1 MIRYLL
7 LLFVSFFSFTFLSAQ
22 QWTGQWTI
30 YPTIGSK
37 YDKVVDTD
45 SKVYFLNSGGLYSYD
60 KDSKETYFYNTANK
74 LSGSNIKDIYYNGE
88 GKYMIIVYT
97 DNNMDML
104 YDDGKSYCL
113 PDIKDANISEDKTIN
128 DIAFGN
134 GCFAVA
140 TNFGVVIYDENKRQ
154 VKESGNYRTAVETV
168 AICGDNLLIYTPY
181 RLLTSKISDRLNSIN
196 NFKQIHGMYTD
207 QMIDISDNLIAW
219 KDCNNSSLNF
229 TKIDFDNVD
238 CNVISTGVAIN
249 SELNKWKD
257 GFFFRSGDNILLY
270 DNEGNETDRFTLN
283 EMLANAAFG
292 LWKDK
297 SSVWFGGTQ
306 GTANMDMSGATP
318 TVLSDWYKP
327 ESGACG
333 NVAYF
338 YMSPDGERIYAGN
351 LGPTINRK
359 YLPHLAIMSSDGL
372 GIPQTTDIIEGGE
385 IRDVSL
391 QEASANSNDVKNL
404 QAYNKDKRM
413 YGGVTRL
420 AEDPTDPDTYYIG
433 NGLEGLYVVKD
444 GKEVW
449 KFNVDNAPFESY
461 WETRVF
467 DVNFDPQGNMW
478 VGHAHA
484 TADYPAYIILPAS
497 KLHKGFDKIVNSD
510 WLLPD
515 LKDFSAANK
524 DFISL
529 FCKKSN
535 YAFFINAG
543 AKGIYVLDTKG
554 TYDNVKD
561 DACYNFTVITDQ
573 DGNSFQPLNYFAMA
587 EDQQGRVWMG
597 SSQGIFYIN
606 AASGIDDNT
615 LVVRPKVPR
624 NDGTY
629 YADFLLDSDQ
639 INSIAVDPSNR
650 KWIATDYSGV
660 YLVSENGD
668 KIINHFDTSN
678 SPLPTNRVTAV
689 ACDPFSNT
697 VYFGTME
704 GLLAYKSDSSPAH
717 EDFSEVYA
725 YPNPVRPD
733 YTGWITIAGL
743 MENSLVKIADS
754 AGNVL
759 YQGRSEGGM
768 LSWDGCNNAG
778 ERVRTGIYYVYVSA
792 GGDGQSSSGAVTK
805 IMVVN

>member
-7 LLFVSFFSFTFLSAQ
+7 LFVLFFNFILLSAQ
-22 QWTGQWTI
+22 QFTGQWTI
-30 YPTIGSK
+30 YPTVGSK

-45 SKVYFLNSGGLYSYD
+45 SKVYFLNSGNMYSYD
-60 KDSKETYFYNTANK
+60 KNSKETYFYNTSNK
-74 LSGSNIKDIYYNGE
+74 LSGSNIKNIYYNGD
-88 GKYMIIVYT
+88 GKYMIIVYA

-113 PDIKDANISEDKTIN
+113 PDIKDANISDDKTIN
-128 DIAFGN
+128 DVAFGK
-134 GCFAVA
+134 GYFAVA
-140 TNFGVVIYDENKRQ
+140 TNFGVVVYDENKRQ
-154 VKESGNYRTAVETV
+154 VKDSGNYRTAVENV
-168 AICGDNLLIYTPY
+168 AICGDNLLIYVPY
-181 RLLTSKISDRLNSIN
+181 KLLTAKVTDRINSLN
-196 NFKQIHGMYTD
+196 NFKLIQGIYTD
-207 QMIDISDNLIAW
+207 GIIDISDNRIAW
-219 KDCNNSSLNF
+219 KDCNNDILNF
-229 TKIDFDNVD
+229 TDINFDTASGNV
-238 CNVISTGVAIN
+238 TGSGVSVN
-249 SELNKWKD
+249 SKLNKTKD
-257 GFFFRSGDNILLY
+257 GFYFRSGDDIIIY
-270 DNEGNETDRFTLN
+270 DNEGNKKDQFALN
-283 EMLANAAFG
+283 DVLKNSVVG

-297 SSVWFGGTQ
+297 SSVWFGGDQ
-306 GTANMDMSGATP
+306 GTANMNMSGASP
-318 TVLSDWYKP
+318 VVISNWYKP
-327 ESGACG
+327 ESGSCA
-333 NVAYF
+333 NVVYF
-338 YMSPDGERIYAGN
+338 YMSPDGKRIYAGN
-351 LGPTINRK
+351 LGPTIFRS

-372 GIPQTTDIIEGGE
+372 DIVQTTDIIEDGK

-391 QEASANSNDVKNL
+391 KEASASSSEVIERQKN
-404 QAYNKDKRM
+404 NNDKRM

-420 AEDPTDPDTYYIG
+420 AEDPTDPNTYYIG

-449 KFNVDNAPFESY
+449 KFNVDNTPFESY

-478 VGHAHA
+478 VGHSHF
-484 TADYPAYIILPAS
+484 TPNYPAYIVLPS
-497 KLHKGFDKIVNSD
+497 EKLHKGFDKIAKSD

-515 LKDFSAANK
+515 LKDFDASHK
-524 DFISL
+524 DLISL
-529 FCKKSN
+529 FCKKSK

-543 AKGIYVLDTKG
+543 GAVHVLDTKG
-554 TYDNVKD
+554 TYNNVKD
-561 DACYNFTVITDQ
+561 DICYGFNSFVDQ
-573 DGNSFQPLNYFAMA
+573 DGNTIQPMNFFALA
-587 EDQQGRVWMG
+587 EDKQGRVWLG
-597 SSQGIFYIN
+597 SSQGVFYFN

-615 LVVRPKVPR
+615 TVVRPKVPR
-624 NDGTY
+624 NDGTN

-639 INSIAVDPSNR
+639 INAIAVDPSNR

-668 KIINHFDTSN
+668 KIIQHFDSSN

-689 ACDPFSNT
+689 DCDPYSNM

-704 GLLAYKSDSSPAH
+704 GLLSYKSDSAPAS

-743 MENSLVKIADS
+743 MDNSLVKITDS

-768 LSWDGCNNAG
+768 LSWDGCNSAG
-778 ERVRTGIYYVYVSA
+778 ERVRTGIYYVYVSSS
-792 GGDGQSSSGAVTK
+792 GEGKSSSGAVTK